1 MIRLWLGRAALNYR
15 QNRTMLEWRD
25 GMNAGRRGGMREEIA
40 VVRVHVHKIDNVQ
53 IYEVVKQTPNFQSG

>member
-1 MIRLWLGRAALNYR
+1 
-15 QNRTMLEWRD
+15 MLEWRD
-25 GMNAGRRGGMREEIA
+25 GMNAGRRGGVREEIA